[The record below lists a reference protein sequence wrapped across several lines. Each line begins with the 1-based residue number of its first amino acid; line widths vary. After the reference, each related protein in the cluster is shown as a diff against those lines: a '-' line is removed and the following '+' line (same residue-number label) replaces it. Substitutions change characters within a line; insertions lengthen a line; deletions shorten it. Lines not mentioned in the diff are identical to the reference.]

1 MEAVECP
8 YPGCAYKTPAD
19 LDPAVAA
26 VVLSTHAITHNRA
39 TKAKPTPVKR
49 PEISSGGTTEGW
61 SYFIT
66 RWKTYSGAVQLSGQ
80 DTSIQLLECCDA
92 KLRRDVTRN
101 AIGPVALED
110 MTEEDLLRAIRALA
124 VREENPKVARVAL
137 SRMTQDRGE
146 PVRAFAARL
155 RGQAEVCRLTKKC
168 AGCDQISNQGEERVA
183 DQLCIGLA
191 DAEIQEDLLK
201 HPDQD
206 MGVED
211 TIRFVEVR
219 AAGKRSAVSMNTPTS
234 TSAIDDDEGGEAIS
248 SAYKRQQRRPTP
260 RSGPGKSTPTRP
272 RATPLSENQAIP
284 TRGTPQPGDRA
295 SHSTYH
301 PEPRPPNVASAPSV
315 ASRATENR
323 SALPTGAST
332 VPPSAPHALP
342 ADARIT
348 QPRCAGNR
356 WNTRAPYMSKS
367 TRWLKGPSTTR
378 PGTQPPS
385 SGPRGNHHPN
395 PTLMSPY
402 QHESRTSGNS
412 AIPCTRRRT
421 TLPPQL
427 WRTQAAKA
435 AWPAQ
440 ASSPNFGSLPQA
452 SSRLT

>member
-155 RGQAEVCRLTKKC
+155 RGQAEVCRFTKKC
-168 AGCDQISNQGEERVA
+168 AAVTKS
-183 DQLCIGLA
+183 
-191 DAEIQEDLLK
+191 
-201 HPDQD
+201 P
-206 MGVED
+206 
-211 TIRFVEVR
+211 TR
-219 AAGKRSAVSMNTPTS
+219 AKNEWP
-234 TSAIDDDEGGEAIS
+234 IS
-248 SAYKRQQRRPTP
+248 SALAWPTQRYR
-260 RSGPGKSTPTRP
+260 
-272 RATPLSENQAIP
+272 
-284 TRGTPQPGDRA
+284 
-295 SHSTYH
+295 
-301 PEPRPPNVASAPSV
+301 
-315 ASRATENR
+315 
-323 SALPTGAST
+323 
-332 VPPSAPHALP
+332 
-342 ADARIT
+342 
-348 QPRCAGNR
+348 
-356 WNTRAPYMSKS
+356 
-367 TRWLKGPSTTR
+367 
-378 PGTQPPS
+378 
-385 SGPRGNHHPN
+385 
-395 PTLMSPY
+395 
-402 QHESRTSGNS
+402 RTS
-412 AIPCTRRRT
+412 
-421 TLPPQL
+421 
-427 WRTQAAKA
+427 
-435 AWPAQ
+435 
-440 ASSPNFGSLPQA
+440 
-452 SSRLT
+452 